1 MRILIAKRSAEKLR
15 KQKTENEIKNI
26 VNDAKIAIKKE
37 SWSKNKVIN
46 RFLLKI
52 AVVPV
57 SLFSN

>member
-37 SWSKNKVIN
+37 SRSKNKVIN